1 MRSGR
6 RGWWTVLRWS
16 IVVSIIAL
24 EGGQARVAVAQT
36 PCCYGDNA
44 GTRPGI
50 EAAVSRYYTTDG
62 NPNHL
67 SAYVFRFDG
76 EANALASLEA
86 IDAQHA
92 GGILPDDA
100 AISIDELGPN
110 THAYSW
116 EYEPSGL
123 DAADILTADGV
134 YLYIVSVVPWDQEID
149 AVALA
154 TTTIQEM
161 IAAPAGDDPGTL
173 QSDGSSAG
181 GLWDKLPPGDGESPA
196 GFSVGWDE
204 QVYPEPE
211 TTDEETDPDAFD
223 FAALDGIERAVTR
236 SYSGDTSVLASPE
249 TAPATTYFLNAF
261 VGEFDSAD
269 HAAAALEP
277 LYTNLQASFADDLSI
292 TMEGVDPGNLGDQA
306 IADFGTAEEDG
317 VTYEL
322 ALIFVQVDPY
332 VYGVIAVGIGTDTG
346 SMETATDVVE
356 AMTEAEA
363 GSGDGEYD
371 ESGIFLTGGLWDKL
385 PADGDAVLHGL
396 VPEED
401 EQVYP

>member
-1 MRSGR
+1 M
-6 RGWWTVLRWS
+6 VA
-16 IVVSIIAL
+16 IVVLTIG
-24 EGGQARVAVAQT
+24 EGRVVVAQT

-62 NPNHL
+62 NPNHM
-67 SAYVFRFDG
+67 SAYVFRFDS
-76 EANALASLEA
+76 EANALGSLEA

-100 AISIDELGPN
+100 AIQVDALGPD

-149 AVALA
+149 AVTLG
-154 TTTIQEM
+154 TTTVQEM
-161 IAAPAGDDPGTL
+161 IAAPAGDDPGTF
-173 QSDGSSAG
+173 QSDGTSTG

-223 FAALDGIERAVTR
+223 FAALEGIERAVTR

-249 TAPATTYFLNAF
+249 NAPATTYFINAF

-269 HAAAALEP
+269 HAAVALEP
-277 LYTNLQASFADDLSI
+277 LRAEGQASLGDELSI
-292 TMEGVDPGNLGDQA
+292 TMERVDPGDIGDQA
-306 IADFGTAEEDG
+306 VADFGTTNEDG
-317 VTYEL
+317 VRYEL
-322 ALIFVQVDPY
+322 AVIIVQAERY
-332 VYGVIAVGIGTDTG
+332 VYEVVAVGIGTDTG
-346 SMETATDVVE
+346 SLETATSVVE
-356 AMTEAEA
+356 AMVEAEA

-371 ESGIFLTGGLWDKL
+371 ESGVFLTGGLWDKL
-385 PADGDAVLHGL
+385 PAEGDAVLNGL

-401 EQVYP
+401 EEVYP